1 MTRVVTFAGDGQRR
15 VTNSMMPRRKTLS
28 PLPVGIAALL
38 FPLAAAYATD
48 RSCESLAQLKIR
60 IDPQCLLKQ

>member
-1 MTRVVTFAGDGQRR
+1 
-15 VTNSMMPRRKTLS
+15 MMPRRKTLS